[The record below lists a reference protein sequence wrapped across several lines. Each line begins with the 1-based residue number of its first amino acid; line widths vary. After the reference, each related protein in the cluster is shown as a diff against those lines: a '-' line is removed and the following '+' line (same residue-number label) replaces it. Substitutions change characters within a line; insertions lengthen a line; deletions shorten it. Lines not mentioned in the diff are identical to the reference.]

1 MIILLLKRND
11 GGLDYYIEMTDD
23 EWKELINA
31 CFGNKHDISLEQ
43 DLAVMHEQ
51 GDINNWL

>member
-1 MIILLLKRND
+1 
-11 GGLDYYIEMTDD
+11 MTDD

-31 CFGNKHDISLEQ
+31 CFGNKHDIYLEQ

>member
-11 GGLDYYIEMTDD
+11 GGLDYYIEMTD